1 MKLRAHHLAILPLLS
16 MGLACGGTNDES
28 VGVGEDE
35 QIAATFCV
43 KTKAI
48 SEDGY
53 SELLEA
59 DPAKAKL
66 AKPVAPTA
74 EQVKAASQKIFAHVS
89 NIRGIDPSKRRK
101 EIFSA
106 KRSGQFSE
114 PYCLF
119 HEANKKVYGTVVLF
133 HGFNDRPLQQSKL
146 ASYLFHSG
154 FDVYNVHLAYH
165 YLVPGTAHW
174 PRTVYRDDVLK
185 ATADKLEAAKSDPK
199 FAPIFAKIALKFSE
213 GKTPSAADFS
223 AEDFAQINAVLSAGP
238 NPVTT
243 KTLADAWA
251 DPTSDA
257 FKQLFK
263 TAPQGPQPTSADLLL
278 AAAQAA
284 DYMAFVTEA
293 RARISEVKGLGPV
306 FLGGLSV
313 GGTVALAAAA
323 DDGGTN
329 VKGTMAHAPWL
340 KSVDANNNS
349 QTSMLAP
356 LDSRINNLKAGSY
369 PMKWGN
375 HQIEFSPASI
385 AADLAL
391 GSWTAGK
398 AAKLVPIPTAMIVT
412 DAELSADNAAS
423 GQLNAALVANAQG
436 KVPHVRAAY
445 PASDK
450 VGHALTDPENYTKE
464 NEDPENKEHWNTR
477 WRQLYQ
483 ESFRFYTNGTISQE
497 NLLRADATI
506 QDPSLPQVRCAAA
519 EWDKGERCTASE
531 PRK

>member
-1 MKLRAHHLAILPLLS
+1 MKLSARSLAILPLLS
-16 MGLACGGTNDES
+16 LGLACGGTSDEPL
-28 VGVGEDE
+28 GVGQDE
-35 QIAATFCV
+35 QVAATFCV

-59 DPAKAKL
+59 DPSKAKL
-66 AKPVAPTA
+66 APSVAPNA
-74 EQVKAASQKIFAHVS
+74 AKIAAASKKIFAHVS
-89 NIRGIDPSKRRK
+89 NIRGIDPSMRRR

-106 KRSGQFSE
+106 KRSGQLSE

-119 HEANKKVYGTVVLF
+119 HEADKKVYGTVVLF
-133 HGFNDRPLQQSKL
+133 HGFNDRPLQQAKL

-185 ATADKLEAAKSDPK
+185 STADKLEAAKSDPT

-213 GKTPSAADFS
+213 GKTPTVADFS
-223 AEDFAQINAVLSAGP
+223 ADDFAKINAVLSAGP
-238 NPVTT
+238 NPVSTQ
-243 KTLADAWA
+243 TLKDAWA
-251 DPTSDA
+251 DPTSAA

-263 TAPQGPQPTSADLLL
+263 TAPQGPEPTSSDLLV

-293 RARISEVKGLGPV
+293 RARIAEVSDLGPV

-323 DDGGTN
+323 DDGGKN

-349 QTSMLAP
+349 QTSLLAP

-412 DAELSADNAAS
+412 DAELSADNTAS

-445 PASDK
+445 PAADK

-464 NEDPENKEHWNTR
+464 NEDPANQEHWNTR

-483 ESFRFYTNGTISQE
+483 ESFRFYTTGAISE
-497 NLLRADATI
+497 DNLLRKDPSV
-506 QDPSLPQVRCAAA
+506 QDPTLPQVRCSAS
-519 EWDKGERCTASE
+519 EWDKGGRCTASE
-531 PRK
+531 PRN